1 MPNCPPKCCVSIHLL
16 IIFPQEVLDI
26 TKVVSTNWPC
36 AFVLSHVIQQTL
48 CNPMDCSLPG
58 SSARG
63 ISQARILEQ
72 VAISFSRGSSQPM
85 GSNPYLQHW
94 QAIFFFFNHWATWE
108 ALTLPPNYTPA
119 RNVCW
124 SYLRLVKVN
133 ITRWIGKE
141 YNRIQNTTKQ
151 LVSLSFFPSWT
162 PGLNS
167 SQHEPLNLALWDT
180 HRGIWEKP
188 SSYSLKR
195 RKKSKAHPERMG
207 ETSQHFFPLS
217 FFSSFSPTPARQW
230 QYQ

>member
-1 MPNCPPKCCVSIHLL
+1 
-16 IIFPQEVLDI
+16 
-26 TKVVSTNWPC
+26 
-36 AFVLSHVIQQTL
+36 
-48 CNPMDCSLPG
+48 MDCSLPG
-58 SSARG
+58 SSVRG

-94 QAIFFFFNHWATWE
+94 QVIFFFYHWATWE
-108 ALTLPPNYTPA
+108 ALTLPSNYTPA

-167 SQHEPLNLALWDT
+167 SQHEPLNLAFWDT

-195 RKKSKAHPERMG
+195 RKKSKAHPENGRD
-207 ETSQHFFPLS
+207 FPAL
-217 FFSSFSPTPARQW
+217 FSSLFFFFIFSHSSQAVAVSIKAATLGNYRSQKFEERRII
-230 QYQ
+230 